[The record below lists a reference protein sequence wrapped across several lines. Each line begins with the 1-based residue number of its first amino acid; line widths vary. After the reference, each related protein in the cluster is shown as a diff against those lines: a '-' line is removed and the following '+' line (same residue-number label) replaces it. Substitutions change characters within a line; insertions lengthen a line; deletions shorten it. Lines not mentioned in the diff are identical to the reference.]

1 MPKEKISLIVPCYNE
16 EEVLPYFYEEFKK
29 TAGQLAE
36 YELELLFVDDGSK
49 DSTLDLAIWK
59 KWEMHLR
66 MEQF

>member
-36 YELELLFVDDGSK
+36 YELELLFC
-49 DSTLDLAIWK
+49 
-59 KWEMHLR
+59 R
-66 MEQF
+66 